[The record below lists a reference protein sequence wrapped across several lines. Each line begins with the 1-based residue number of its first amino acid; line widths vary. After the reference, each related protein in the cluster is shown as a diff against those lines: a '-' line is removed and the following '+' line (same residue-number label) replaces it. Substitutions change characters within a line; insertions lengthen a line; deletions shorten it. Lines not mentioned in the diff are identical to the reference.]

1 MSYLNMA
8 QLEKSLDKIRNIL
21 RSEGITGMDS
31 VNHCI
36 IYMFSRLLDT
46 RTCKKIGID
55 KSFAFKNIRKH
66 SNGEEIGRE
75 EFICKIYNGNNK
87 DTFYYMLHVKIG
99 FNEMRYKQK
108 DAYNLEQIYDELEKI
123 NVKDLSTKFDMIG
136 TIYELHLRSGTSNSM
151 RDLGQYYT
159 HRLVIKYMVELCKPK
174 VTDGLIDRII
184 DPTMGTGGFLTMATK
199 YLNNKYDDIDWKMN
213 KERIIGFDIDAHV
226 KNMALLNLLLEIHYL
241 PDKTLNL
248 RNTLQKDLDCEG
260 IKEYDVILANEPMGL
275 KNIKYD
281 DCSDKIKELKIKGN
295 KAEPLFLL
303 SFMQHLAEK
312 GRCAVI
318 IPDGVIFNESAFYK
332 KTREYLIE
340 NFNLK
345 KVITL
350 NDDNF
355 FINTGVKT
363 SILFFKNTGKTKE
376 VEFSEIKIKD
386 DNIDEISIMKV
397 KYNTIVKENYTLFVN
412 RYICKK
418 VKKIEGIEYKKLDDI
433 CNFLSTSKNISE
445 KGSKTGKY
453 RYYNSSQKDR
463 LYVDTFEVNKE
474 SLIVGNGGNLCV
486 HYDIKFTPTKHVTVC
501 QNNEKYKINMK
512 YVYYY
517 VYQNNHLLTQKSA
530 GSTIKWLNKKN
541 LGSIE
546 IPIPSLETQNN
557 IIEKLDLLEKNIK
570 TNEKNIMEYK
580 SIMKNDI
587 DVKIAKDIETKNI
600 NDICKFLKKS
610 KRKAS
615 FGKDEGEYN
624 FYTSSSKV
632 QKCDVNDYNEE
643 CIIIGTGGN
652 ANIKLGKNFSCSSD
666 NFILNSKKETVTT
679 MFIYYYLYNNIH
691 IIENGFK
698 GSTIKHVSKSYLE
711 KIEIPIPSLEKQK
724 KIVEQ
729 CDYNTMMIENMKK
742 IIEER
747 KISMK
752 EHLELLSDNK
762 KETKKVTKKNNEV
775 II

>member
-1 MSYLNMA
+1 MA

-174 VTDGLIDRII
+174 VKDGLIDRII

-199 YLNNKYDDIDWKMN
+199 FLNNKYDDIDWNIN
-213 KERIIGFDIDAHV
+213 KERIVGFDIDAHV

-241 PDKTLNL
+241 PDKTLKL

-260 IKEYDVILANEPMGL
+260 IEEYDVILANEPMGL
-275 KNIKYD
+275 KNIKYK
-281 DCSDKIKELKIKGN
+281 DCSDKIKDLKIKGN
-295 KAEPLFLL
+295 KAEPLFLH
-303 SFMQHLAEK
+303 SFMQHLAKK

-318 IPDGVIFNESAFYK
+318 IPDGVLFNESSLHK

-345 KVITL
+345 KVVTL
-350 NDDNF
+350 NDDKF

-386 DNIDEISIMKV
+386 DDINETSIIKV
-397 KYNTIVKENYTLFVN
+397 KYDTIVKENYILFVN
-412 RYICKK
+412 RYT
-418 VKKIEGIEYKKLDDI
+418 VEEVEKIEGIEYKKLRDI
-433 CNFLSTSKNISE
+433 CEFLS
-445 KGSKTGKY
+445 
-453 RYYNSSQKDR
+453 
-463 LYVDTFEVNKE
+463 
-474 SLIVGNGGNLCV
+474 
-486 HYDIKFTPTKHVTVC
+486 P
-501 QNNEKYKINMK
+501 
-512 YVYYY
+512 
-517 VYQNNHLLTQKSA
+517 
-530 GSTIKWLNKKN
+530 
-541 LGSIE
+541 
-546 IPIPSLETQNN
+546 
-557 IIEKLDLLEKNIK
+557 
-570 TNEKNIMEYK
+570 
-580 SIMKNDI
+580 
-587 DVKIAKDIETKNI
+587 
-600 NDICKFLKKS
+600 S

-615 FGKDEGEYN
+615 FGKEEGEYN
-624 FYTSSSKV
+624 FYTSSSKIK
-632 QKCDVNDYNEE
+632 KCDMNDYKEE
-643 CIIIGTGGN
+643 CIIIGNGGN
-652 ANIKLGKNFSCSSD
+652 ANIKFGKNFSCSSH
-666 NFILNSKKETVTT
+666 NFIINSNKDSVKSQY
-679 MFIYYYLYNNIH
+679 IYYYLNNNID

-698 GSTIKHVSKSYLE
+698 GSTIKNISKSYLE
-711 KIEIPIPSLEKQK
+711 NIEIPIPSLEKQNEIVENLDLLECDNEYSEK
-724 KIVEQ
+724 KIEITKNIMKNYIKINTKRDIEVKEIGEICELCNGKNITKKELKEGEIPVVGGGKNPLGFHNKYNINENTIIISKDGAYAGYISRYNTKVFVSNHGIYAKKISKNILESYIYYVLKILYQEKIYKLQTGSAQPGINKKYVEKINISIPSLEKQKEIVEQ
-729 CDYNTMMIENMKK
+729 CDFYITLINNMERMIEMNKVLMKQN
-742 IIEER
+742 
-747 KISMK
+747 
-752 EHLELLSDNK
+752 LEFLSHNE
-762 KETKKVTKKNNEV
+762 KETNKVTKKNNEV